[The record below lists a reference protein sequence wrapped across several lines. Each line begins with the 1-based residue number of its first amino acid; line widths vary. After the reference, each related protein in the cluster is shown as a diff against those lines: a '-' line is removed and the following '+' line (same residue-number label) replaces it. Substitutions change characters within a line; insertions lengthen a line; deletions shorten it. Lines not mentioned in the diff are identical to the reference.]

1 MGGSRSPSAFSAP
14 LRFPRDMGKLYRLAL
29 VLVILLYAVLGTL
42 YAIYTPPW
50 QAPDEPAH
58 YNYIRALAE
67 ERALPVIEEGDYDQE
82 YISRLTSEKFP
93 PDLSIAPLR
102 YEDHQPPLY
111 YLLAVPVYL
120 LFGGALIP
128 LRLFSVVLGLLLLT
142 VVHRL
147 MRDLFP
153 DRPFLALAAT
163 ALIALLPQHAAMT
176 AAVNNDV
183 LAELVLATAL
193 WLAVRPNP
201 RPWPLGAVVGL
212 ALVTKTTACV
222 ALPVALLALWQNG
235 TRMNAE
241 KRGCFSSTKSAFVC
255 VHLRPFMLQTVR
267 MLLAAL
273 LLAGPW
279 LLRNATVY
287 GWADPLGLARHNA
300 VVQGQPRTAEWLAQY
315 GPGGLVIRFIRT
327 TFQSFWGQFGWM
339 GVPMH
344 PPVYLALAVLSVLLG
359 VGFLAWWLDRRRPR
373 LTPPQRRG
381 VLLLALSATLTV
393 LSYLWYNLT
402 FVQHQGRYLFPA
414 LVPLALAGALGL
426 EWWAGRRAGVLLL
439 GLGLMGVP
447 LALAW
452 ALRRT
457 ALPLWGAMGVL
468 LPALWL
474 PALFA
479 SRLRRPLMLAVWAL
493 GMVGLNLYAI
503 FWAIVP
509 NL

>member
-1 MGGSRSPSAFSAP
+1 MNT
-14 LRFPRDMGKLYRLAL
+14 LHRLAL
-29 VLVILLYAVLGTL
+29 VLILLAYAVIGTL
-42 YAIYTPPW
+42 YAACTPPW

-82 YISRLTSEKFP
+82 YLSRLTSQKFP
-93 PDLSIAPLR
+93 PELSIAPLR

-111 YLLAVPVYL
+111 YLMAVPVYL
-120 LFGGALIP
+120 LFDGALFP
-128 LRLFSVVLGLLLLT
+128 LRLLSVVLGLFLLT

-147 MRDLFP
+147 VRDLFP
-153 DRPFLALAAT
+153 DRPFLALAAVV
-163 ALIALLPQHAAMT
+163 LIAFLPQHGAMT
-176 AAVNNDV
+176 AAVNNDT

-201 RPWPLGAVVGL
+201 RPWVLGAVVGL
-212 ALVTKTTACV
+212 ALLTKTTAYV
-222 ALPVALLALWQNG
+222 ALPVALLALWWDG
-235 TRMNAE
+235 TRMNADE
-241 KRGCFSSTKSAFVC
+241 RGVSCTLSASPRA
-255 VHLRPFMLQTVR
+255 RPHPVLYAAAQTGR
-267 MLLAAL
+267 MLFAAL

-279 LLRNATVY
+279 LLRNVTVY
-287 GWADPLGLARHNA
+287 GWTDPLGLARHNA

-315 GPGGLVIRFIRT
+315 GPLGLALRFLRT

-344 PPVYLALAVLSVLLG
+344 PPVYLALAALSALLG

-373 LTPPQRRG
+373 LTSLQQRG
-381 VLLLALSATLTV
+381 IVLLALSASLTV
-393 LSYLWYNLT
+393 ISYLWYNLT

-426 EWWAGRRAGVLLL
+426 EWWADRRVGVLLL
-439 GLGLMGVP
+439 GVGLMGIP
-447 LALAW
+447 LTIAW

-457 ALPLWGAMGVL
+457 ALPLWGTMGVL
-468 LPALWL
+468 LPVLWL
-474 PALFA
+474 LALFS
-479 SRLRRPLMLAVWAL
+479 SRLRRPLTLVAWAL
-493 GMVGLNLYAI
+493 GMVGLNLYAL

-509 NL
+509 ALLR

>member
-1 MGGSRSPSAFSAP
+1 MRNG
-14 LRFPRDMGKLYRLAL
+14 YRWAQ
-29 VLVILLYAVLGTL
+29 VILFVLYVVLGTL
-42 YAIYTPPW
+42 YAVYTPPW

-67 ERALPVIEEGDYDQE
+67 ERTLPVIEAGDYDQE
-82 YISRLTSEKFP
+82 YISRLTSQKFP
-93 PDLSIAPLR
+93 PELSIAPLR

-120 LFGGALIP
+120 LFNGALIP
-128 LRLFSVVLGLLLLT
+128 LRLFSVALGFLLLT

-147 MRDLFP
+147 VLTLFP
-153 DRPFLALAAT
+153 DRPFLALTAT
-163 ALIALLPQHAAMT
+163 ALIAFLPQHVAMT
-176 AAVNNDV
+176 AAVNNDT

-212 ALVTKTTACV
+212 ALLTKTTAFI

-235 TRMNAE
+235 TRMKAE
-241 KRGCFSSTKSAFVC
+241 KRGCFSFTKSAFIC
-255 VHLRPFMLQTVR
+255 VHLRPIIFQTGR

-279 LLRNATVY
+279 LVRNVTVY
-287 GWADPLGLARHNA
+287 GWTDPLGLARHNA

-315 GPGGLVIRFIRT
+315 GPEGLAVRLIRT

-381 VLLLALSATLTV
+381 ALLLAFSATLTI

-426 EWWAGRRAGVLLL
+426 EWWTDRRAGILLF
-439 GLGLMGVP
+439 GLGLMGIP
-447 LALAW
+447 LALLW

-457 ALPLWGAMGVL
+457 ALPLWGLMGVL
-468 LPALWL
+468 LFVLWL
-474 PALFA
+474 LALFA
-479 SRLRRPLMLAVWAL
+479 FRLRRPLMLAAWVL

>member
-1 MGGSRSPSAFSAP
+1 MGGLAP
-14 LRFPRDMGKLYRLAL
+14 APGDKMDTLNRLAL
-29 VLVILLYAVLGTL
+29 VLILFIYAVTATL
-42 YAIYTPPW
+42 YVVYTPPW

-67 ERALPVIEEGDYDQE
+67 ERSLPVIEEGDYDQE
-82 YISRLTSEKFP
+82 YLGRLTSQKFP
-93 PDLSIAPLR
+93 PQLSVAPLR

-120 LFGGALIP
+120 LFHGALIP
-128 LRLFSVVLGLLLLT
+128 LRLLSGALGLLLLT

-147 MRDLFP
+147 ARALFP

-163 ALIALLPQHAAMT
+163 ALIALLPQHVAMS
-176 AAVNNDV
+176 AAVNNDM
-183 LAELVLATAL
+183 LAELLLATVL

-212 ALVTKTTACV
+212 ALLTKTTAYV
-222 ALPVALLALWQNG
+222 ALPVGLLALWWDG
-235 TRMNAE
+235 ARTNAD
-241 KRGCFSSTKSAFVC
+241 AA
-255 VHLRPFMLQTVR
+255 RPHPARYAAAQTGR
-267 MLLAAL
+267 MLFAAL

-279 LLRNATVY
+279 LIRNATVY
-287 GWADPLGLARHNA
+287 GWTDPLGLARHNA

-315 GPGGLVIRFIRT
+315 GPLGLALRFLRT

-344 PPVYLALAVLSVLLG
+344 PPVYLALAVLSALLG
-359 VGFLAWWLDRRRPR
+359 WGFLAWWLDRRRPR
-373 LTPPQRRG
+373 LTPLQRRG
-381 VLLLALSATLTV
+381 ALLLTFSAALTF
-393 LSYLWYNLT
+393 LSFLWYNLT

-426 EWWAGRRAGVLLL
+426 EWWTGRRAGVLLL
-439 GLGLMGVP
+439 GMGLMGIP
-447 LALAW
+447 LALGW

-457 ALPLWGAMGVL
+457 ALPLWGGTGVL
-468 LPALWL
+468 LSGLWL

-479 SRLRRPLMLAVWAL
+479 SRFRRPLMLAAWMV

-503 FWAIVP
+503 FWGIVP
-509 NL
+509 HL

>member
-1 MGGSRSPSAFSAP
+1 MRDSYEISGKMGNS
-14 LRFPRDMGKLYRLAL
+14 YRLAL
-29 VLVILLYAVLGTL
+29 ALVLLVYAITATLYAV
-42 YAIYTPPW
+42 YTPPW

-67 ERALPVIEEGDYDQE
+67 ERALPVIEQGDYDQE
-82 YISRLTSEKFP
+82 YLGRLTSRKFP
-93 PDLSIAPLR
+93 PELSIAPLR

-120 LFGGALIP
+120 LFQGALIP
-128 LRLFSVVLGLLLLT
+128 LRFLSVALGLLLLT

-147 MRDLFP
+147 ARTLFP

-163 ALIALLPQHAAMT
+163 TLIALLPQHVAMT
-176 AAVNNDV
+176 AAVNNDA

-193 WLAVRPNP
+193 WLAVRPHP

-212 ALVTKTTACV
+212 AMLTKTTACV
-222 ALPVALLALWQNG
+222 ALPVALLALWWEG
-235 TRMNAE
+235 TRKNAPV
-241 KRGCFSSTKSAFVC
+241 RYAAA
-255 VHLRPFMLQTVR
+255 QTGR

-279 LLRNATVY
+279 LIRNATLY
-287 GWADPLGLARHNA
+287 GWTDPLGLARHNA

-315 GPGGLVIRFIRT
+315 GPPGLALRFLRT

-344 PPVYLALAVLSVLLG
+344 PPVYLALAILSVLLG

-414 LVPLALAGALGL
+414 LAPLALAGALGL
-426 EWWAGRRAGVLLL
+426 EWWTGRRVGVLLV
-439 GLGLMGVP
+439 GLGLMAIP
-447 LALAW
+447 LALGW
-452 ALRRT
+452 VLRRT
-457 ALPLWGAMGVL
+457 ALPLWGATGL
-468 LPALWL
+468 LLAVLWL
-474 PALFA
+474 LARFV
-479 SRLRRPLMLAVWAL
+479 SRLRRPLMLAAWTV

-503 FWAIVP
+503 FWGIVP

>member
-1 MGGSRSPSAFSAP
+1 MGNGYRWAQVLLFV
-14 LRFPRDMGKLYRLAL
+14 LY
-29 VLVILLYAVLGTL
+29 VVLGTL

-58 YNYIRALAE
+58 YNYIRVLAE
-67 ERALPVIEEGDYDQE
+67 EWRLPAIEEGDYDQE
-82 YISRLTSEKFP
+82 YLARLTSQKFP
-93 PDLSIAPLR
+93 PELSIAPLR

-111 YLLAVPVYL
+111 YLLAVPFYL
-120 LFGGALIP
+120 LFGGNLIP
-128 LRLFSVVLGLLLLT
+128 LRLLSVALGLLLLT

-147 MRDLFP
+147 VRDLFP
-153 DRPFLALAAT
+153 DHPFRALAVV
-163 ALIALLPQHAAMT
+163 ALIAFLPQHVAMT
-176 AAVNNDV
+176 AAVNNDT

-212 ALVTKTTACV
+212 ALLTKTTAYV
-222 ALPVALLALWQNG
+222 ALPVALLALWWRGRNG
-235 TRMNAE
+235 TRISADERRFPSFM
-241 KRGCFSSTKSAFVC
+241 KSAYLC
-255 VHLRPFMLQTVR
+255 VHLRPAFHVVAQTGR
-267 MLLAAL
+267 LLLAAL

-279 LLRNATVY
+279 LVRNITIY

-300 VVQGQPRTAEWLAQY
+300 VVVGQPRTAEWLAQY
-315 GPGGLVIRFIRT
+315 GYGGLAAQFLRT

-344 PPVYLALAVLSVLLG
+344 PPVYLALAILSVLLG
-359 VGFLAWWLDRRRPR
+359 VGFLAWWLDRRRLR
-373 LTPPQRRG
+373 LTPLQRRG
-381 VLLLALSATLTV
+381 AVLLTLSASLTV

-426 EWWAGRRAGVLLL
+426 EWWTNRRAGVLLM
-439 GLGLMGVP
+439 GLGLAGIP
-447 LALAW
+447 LAIAW

-457 ALPLWGAMGVL
+457 ALPLWGVMGIL
-468 LPALWL
+468 LPALWI

-479 SRLRRPLMLAVWAL
+479 LRLRRPLVLAAWAL

-503 FWAIVP
+503 FWGIVP
-509 NL
+509 HL

>member
-1 MGGSRSPSAFSAP
+1 MQKG
-14 LRFPRDMGKLYRLAL
+14 YRWAQ
-29 VLVILLYAVLGTL
+29 ILLLLCYAALGTL
-42 YAIYTPPW
+42 YAVYTPPW

-82 YISRLTSEKFP
+82 YLGLLTARKFP
-93 PDLSIAPLR
+93 PQLSVAPLR

-120 LFGGALIP
+120 LSGGALVP
-128 LRLFSVVLGLLLLT
+128 LRLFSVALGLLLLT
-142 VVHRL
+142 VAHRL
-147 MRDLFP
+147 VRDLFP
-153 DRPFLALAAT
+153 DRPFLAPAAM
-163 ALIALLPQHAAMT
+163 ALIAFLPQHVAMT
-176 AAVNNDV
+176 AAVNNDA

-201 RPWPLGAVVGL
+201 RPWRLGAVVGL
-212 ALVTKTTACV
+212 ALLTKTTAYV
-222 ALPVALLALWQNG
+222 VLPVALLALWWSG
-235 TRMNAE
+235 ARMNTDE
-241 KRGCFSSTKSAFVC
+241 R
-255 VHLRPFMLQTVR
+255 RPASYVAAQTGR
-267 MLLAAL
+267 LLLAAL

-279 LLRNATVY
+279 LVRNATVY
-287 GWADPLGLARHNA
+287 GWTDPLGLARHNA

-315 GPGGLVIRFIRT
+315 GPGGLAMRFVRT

-344 PPVYLALAVLSVLLG
+344 PPVYRALAVLSALLG
-359 VGFLAWWLDRRRPR
+359 VGFLAGWLDRRRPR
-373 LTPPQRRG
+373 LTSGQRRG
-381 VLLLALSATLTV
+381 VLLLALSATLTA

-414 LVPLALAGALGL
+414 LVPLALAGAWGL
-426 EWWAGRRAGVLLL
+426 EWWTERRVGVLLL
-439 GLGLMGVP
+439 GLGLMGLP
-447 LALAW
+447 LALVW

-457 ALPLWGAMGVL
+457 ALLLWGALGVL

-474 PALFA
+474 PALLFP
-479 SRLRRPLMLAVWAL
+479 RPRRSLTLAAWVL

-503 FWAIVP
+503 FWGIIP

>member
-1 MGGSRSPSAFSAP
+1 MRNGYFWAHWLIA
-14 LRFPRDMGKLYRLAL
+14 
-29 VLVILLYAVLGTL
+29 LLYVALGTL
-42 YAIYTPPW
+42 YAVYTPPW

-67 ERALPVIEEGDYDQE
+67 ERALPVIEEGDYNQD
-82 YISRLTSEKFP
+82 YLHRLTSQKFP
-93 PDLSIAPLR
+93 PQLSIAPLR

-128 LRLFSVVLGLLLLT
+128 LRLLSVMLGLLLLT
-142 VVHRL
+142 VVRRL
-147 MRDLFP
+147 VCDLFP
-153 DRPFLALAAT
+153 GRPFLSLTAM
-163 ALIALLPQHAAMT
+163 ALIAFLPQHIAMT
-176 AAVNNDV
+176 AAVNNDA
-183 LAELVLATAL
+183 LAELVLAMAL
-193 WLAVRPNP
+193 WLAVRPHP

-212 ALVTKTTACV
+212 ALLTKTTAYV
-222 ALPVALLALWQNG
+222 ALPVALLALWWG
-235 TRMNAE
+235 GARM
-241 KRGCFSSTKSAFVC
+241 SADEQR
-255 VHLRPFMLQTVR
+255 LRQREQSAPLRASPRPLLYTVAQTGR

-279 LLRNATVY
+279 LVRNGAIY

-300 VVQGQPRTAEWLAQY
+300 VVQGQPRTAEWLAQH
-315 GPGGLVIRFIRT
+315 GLDGLAVQFLRT

-344 PPVYLALAVLSVLLG
+344 PPVYLALAVLSGLIG

-373 LTPPQRRG
+373 LTPQQRRG
-381 VLLLALSATLTV
+381 AVLLTFSAGLTV

-439 GLGLMGVP
+439 GVGLMGIP
-447 LALAW
+447 LALGW
-452 ALRRT
+452 TLRRT
-457 ALPLWGAMGVL
+457 ALPLWGAMGIL

-474 PALFA
+474 LALFIP
-479 SRLRRPLMLAVWAL
+479 RLRRPLMLAAWML
-493 GMVGLNLYAI
+493 GMIGLNLYAI
-503 FWAIVP
+503 FWGIVP

>member
-1 MGGSRSPSAFSAP
+1 MSDGDRWV
-14 LRFPRDMGKLYRLAL
+14 R
-29 VLVILLYAVLGTL
+29 ILLILYVVLGTL
-42 YAIYTPPW
+42 YAICTPPW

-58 YNYIRALAE
+58 YNYIRTLAE
-67 ERALPVIEEGDYDQE
+67 ERALPVIEAGDYDQE
-82 YISRLTSEKFP
+82 YLGRLTSQKFP
-93 PDLSIAPLR
+93 PELSIAPLR

-147 MRDLFP
+147 TRDLFP
-153 DRPFLALAAT
+153 DRPFLALTAT
-163 ALIALLPQHAAMT
+163 TLIALLPQHVAVT

-183 LAELVLATAL
+183 LAELVLAVAL
-193 WLAVRPNP
+193 WLAIRPDP
-201 RPWPLGAVVGL
+201 RPWLLGAVVGL
-212 ALVTKTTACV
+212 ALLTKTTAYV
-222 ALPVALLALWQNG
+222 ALPVALLALWWDEGQH
-235 TRMNAE
+235 TMRYA
-241 KRGCFSSTKSAFVC
+241 AA
-255 VHLRPFMLQTVR
+255 QTGR
-267 MLLAAL
+267 ILLAVL

-279 LLRNATVY
+279 LVRNGTIY

-315 GPGGLVIRFIRT
+315 GPLGLAGRFLRT

-339 GVPMH
+339 GVPLH
-344 PPVYLALAVLSVLLG
+344 PPVYPALAVLSALLG
-359 VGFLAWWLDRRRPR
+359 LGFLAWWLDRRRPR
-373 LTPPQRRG
+373 LTPLQRRG
-381 VLLLALSATLTV
+381 AVLLTLSATLTV
-393 LSYLWYNLT
+393 LSYLWYNRT

-414 LVPLALAGALGL
+414 LIPLALAGALGL
-426 EWWAGRRAGVLLL
+426 EWGTERRTGVLLL
-439 GLGLMGVP
+439 GLGLMGIP
-447 LALAW
+447 LGIAW

-457 ALPLWGAMGVL
+457 ALPLWGTMGIL

-479 SRLRRPLMLAVWAL
+479 PRLRRPLMLASWTL

-503 FWAIVP
+503 FWGIIP

>member
-1 MGGSRSPSAFSAP
+1 MDTRH
-14 LRFPRDMGKLYRLAL
+14 RLAL
-29 VLVILLYAVLGTL
+29 VLILLAYAVIGAL
-42 YAIYTPPW
+42 YAAYTPPW

-67 ERALPVIEEGDYDQE
+67 EWTLPVIEEGDYDQE
-82 YISRLTSEKFP
+82 YLSRLTSQKFP
-93 PDLSIAPLR
+93 PELPITPLR

-120 LFGGALIP
+120 LFDGALFP
-128 LRLFSVVLGLLLLT
+128 LRLLSVVLGLFLLT

-147 MRDLFP
+147 ARTLFP
-153 DRPFLALAAT
+153 DRSFLALAAVV
-163 ALIALLPQHAAMT
+163 LIAFLPQHVAIT
-176 AAVNNDV
+176 AAVNNDT
-183 LAELVLATAL
+183 LAELLLATAL
-193 WLAVRPNP
+193 WLSIRPHP

-212 ALVTKTTACV
+212 ALLTKTTAYV
-222 ALPVALLALWQNG
+222 ALPVALLALWWTGEPGEQ
-235 TRMNAE
+235 THADFR
-241 KRGCFSSTKSAFVC
+241 AFRAFRAFRVFRA
-255 VHLRPFMLQTVR
+255 LF
-267 MLLAAL
+267 AAL

-279 LLRNATVY
+279 LLRNVTVY
-287 GWADPLGLARHNA
+287 GWTDPLGLARHNA

-315 GPGGLVIRFIRT
+315 GPVGLALQFLRT

-344 PPVYLALAVLSVLLG
+344 PPVYLALAVLSLLLG
-359 VGFLAWWLDRRRPR
+359 VGFLAGWLDRRRPR
-373 LTPPQRRG
+373 LTPLQRRG
-381 VLLLALSATLTV
+381 VVLLALSATLTV
-393 LSYLWYNLT
+393 ISYLWYNLT

-426 EWWAGRRAGVLLL
+426 EWWAARRAGALVV
-439 GLGLMGVP
+439 GLGLTGIP
-447 LALAW
+447 LAIAW

-474 PALFA
+474 LALFS
-479 SRLRRPLMLAVWAL
+479 SRLRRSLMLAAWAL
-493 GMVGLNLYAI
+493 GMVGLNLYAL

-509 NL
+509 TLIR

>member
-1 MGGSRSPSAFSAP
+1 MQNG
-14 LRFPRDMGKLYRLAL
+14 YRWAQ
-29 VLVILLYAVLGTL
+29 VLIFLLYAVLGTL
-42 YAIYTPPW
+42 YAVYTPPW

-67 ERALPVIEEGDYDQE
+67 DRALPVIEEGDYDQE
-82 YISRLTSEKFP
+82 YLSRLTSQKFP
-93 PDLSIAPLR
+93 PELSIASLR

-111 YLLAVPVYL
+111 YLLALPVYL

-142 VVHRL
+142 VVYRL
-147 MRDLFP
+147 ARDLFP
-153 DRPFLALAAT
+153 DRPFRALAAT
-163 ALIALLPQHAAMT
+163 ALIAFLPQHVAMT
-176 AAVNNDV
+176 AAVNNDA

-193 WLAVRPNP
+193 WLALRPNP

-212 ALVTKTTACV
+212 ALLTKTTAYV
-222 ALPVALLALWQNG
+222 ALPVALLALWWG
-235 TRMNAE
+235 GARMNVDE
-241 KRGCFSSTKSAFVC
+241 RGGSAIRA
-255 VHLRPFMLQTVR
+255 RPRPALYVAAQTGR
-267 MLLAAL
+267 LLLAAL

-279 LLRNATVY
+279 LVRNATVY
-287 GWADPLGLARHNA
+287 GWTDPLGLARHNA

-315 GPGGLVIRFIRT
+315 GPGGLAIRFIRT

-344 PPVYLALAVLSVLLG
+344 PPIYLALAVLSALLG

-373 LTPPQRRG
+373 LTPGQRRG
-381 VLLLALSATLTV
+381 AILLTFSATLTV

-426 EWWAGRRAGVLLL
+426 EWWTERRAGVLLL
-439 GLGLMGVP
+439 GLGLMGLP
-447 LALAW
+447 LALVW

-457 ALPLWGAMGVL
+457 ALPLWGALGVL

-474 PALFA
+474 LALFS
-479 SRLRRPLMLAVWAL
+479 SRLRRPLMLAAWVL

-503 FWAIVP
+503 FWGIIP